1 MTLARG
7 VSYPRAS
14 VSSLS
19 AMRGLVVVGAGVRV
33 LRDYVR
39 VGLVDVLFLRGR
51 LVQVDECELLSEA
64 LLRELLA
71 RRGRGRRAA

>member
-64 LLRELLA
+64 LLSELLS
-71 RRGRGRRAA
+71 R